1 LAHCKAL
8 EAQYYHQEHV
18 LHIPGWLQLDDKFI
32 AEENILVNIQKK
44 APLTSERVTRDNVM
58 VQESNVLS
66 EWAEETAVQV
76 TQMGQLTFDLNLQ
89 LENDEHNH
97 LSAADD
103 QANLM

>member
-1 LAHCKAL
+1 
-8 EAQYYHQEHV
+8 
-18 LHIPGWLQLDDKFI
+18 
-32 AEENILVNIQKK
+32 
-44 APLTSERVTRDNVM
+44 M